1 MILGYL
7 MVTYFGVKYDAIPL
21 NDPIFLTILS
31 IPMSFNILIIILLY
45 TIFTRI
51 STIIKLTDI
60 QNFCSLSTFNIKRRI
75 NLVMLLND
83 KINDSILSVNNCYII
98 NVLVAF
104 LNITALYIFMTFL
117 LYDTVVHELTTPNFI
132 LFMGGYSYCCC
143 FGASCIAIIYFST
156 SIRKSHD
163 CTIINFFR
171 MHFYLRNI
179 KICTKVHLATLQLY
193 HFQKEISCGLF
204 GFNWK
209 LLMVAIASVF
219 NYVIVMIQFEKVISK
234 SN

>member
-1 MILGYL
+1 MIFGYL
-7 MVTYFGVKYDAIPL
+7 MVTHFGVKYDAIPL

-31 IPMSFNILIIILLY
+31 IPISFNILIIILLY
-45 TIFTRI
+45 NIFTRT
-51 STIIKLTDI
+51 STIIKLIDI
-60 QNFCSLSTFNIKRRI
+60 QNVCSFSTFNLKKRI
-75 NLVMLLND
+75 NLVMLLFD

-98 NVLVAF
+98 NVLVTF
-104 LNITALYIFMTFL
+104 LNITACFIFMTFL
-117 LYDTVVHELTTPNFI
+117 LYDTVVHELEPQNFI
-132 LFMGGYSYCCC
+132 LVMGGYSYCCC

-156 SIRKSHD
+156 SIRKSHN

-171 MHFYLRNI
+171 MHFFLRNK
-179 KICTKVHLATLQLY
+179 KISTKVHLATLQLY

-219 NYVIVMIQFEKVISK
+219 NYVIVMIQFESVISEG
-234 SN
+234 N